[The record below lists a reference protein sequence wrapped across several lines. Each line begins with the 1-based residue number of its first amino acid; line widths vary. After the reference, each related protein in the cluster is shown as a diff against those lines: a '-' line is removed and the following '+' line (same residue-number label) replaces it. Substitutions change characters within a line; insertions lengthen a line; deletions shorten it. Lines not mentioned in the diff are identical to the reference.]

1 MLIQKLS
8 EQSEPMKLTRF
19 VEPLKHKIQA
29 IYDELFGFITM
40 FYTYI
45 LYSKKLNAFYKGE
58 TKNIL
63 DRLYRHN
70 SGYEKSTKLGT
81 PWILLW
87 QDVKS
92 TKSEAKQL
100 TNNVIVSIDNT
111 IITDLDINKEINF
124 LKFINKDQAANN
136 PELLKKEIV
145 NSLIDRKIKDI
156 ETNYF
161 KIEVSEKEIEINL
174 YNYLERIKINNEI
187 INSFYNQ
194 NEIEK
199 DYLKNIIK
207 IDMKWSKL
215 VRQLYESRLNVNL
228 TEVNKEL
235 EKKQNNSV
243 DDEKLNTKLIIIEQ
257 NKLLNKF
264 SATHLEKS
272 KKKYLIKFL

>member
-1 MLIQKLS
+1 M
-8 EQSEPMKLTRF
+8 
-19 VEPLKHKIQA
+19 
-29 IYDELFGFITM
+29 
-40 FYTYI
+40 
-45 LYSKKLNAFYKGE
+45 SKKIF
-58 TKNIL
+58 
-63 DRLYRHN
+63 
-70 SGYEKSTKLGT
+70 
-81 PWILLW
+81 LLIFF
-87 QDVKS
+87 VFFL
-92 TKSEAKQL
+92 TNSEAKQL

-124 LKFINKDQAANN
+124 LKFINKDQAVNN

-235 EKKQNNSV
+235 EKEQNNSV
-243 DDEKLNTKLIIIEQ
+243 DDEKLKRQLIITEQ

>member
-1 MLIQKLS
+1 M
-8 EQSEPMKLTRF
+8 
-19 VEPLKHKIQA
+19 
-29 IYDELFGFITM
+29 
-40 FYTYI
+40 
-45 LYSKKLNAFYKGE
+45 SKKIF
-58 TKNIL
+58 
-63 DRLYRHN
+63 
-70 SGYEKSTKLGT
+70 
-81 PWILLW
+81 LLIFF
-87 QDVKS
+87 VFFL

-136 PELLKKEIV
+136 PELFKKEIV

-187 INSFYNQ
+187 INSFYSQ

-235 EKKQNNSV
+235 EKEQNNSV
-243 DDEKLNTKLIIIEQ
+243 DDEKLKRQLIITEQ

>member
-1 MLIQKLS
+1 M
-8 EQSEPMKLTRF
+8 
-19 VEPLKHKIQA
+19 
-29 IYDELFGFITM
+29 
-40 FYTYI
+40 
-45 LYSKKLNAFYKGE
+45 SKKIF
-58 TKNIL
+58 
-63 DRLYRHN
+63 
-70 SGYEKSTKLGT
+70 
-81 PWILLW
+81 LLIFF
-87 QDVKS
+87 VLFL
-92 TKSEAKQL
+92 TNSEAKQL
-100 TNNVIVSIDNT
+100 TNNVIVSIDNS

-124 LKFINKDQAANN
+124 LKFINKDQAVNN
-136 PELLKKEIV
+136 TELLKKEIV

-161 KIEVSEKEIEINL
+161 KIEVSEKEIEVNI

-187 INSFYNQ
+187 LNSFYNQ

-215 VRQLYESRLNVNL
+215 VRVLYDSRLNVSL
-228 TEVNKEL
+228 SEVNKEL
-235 EKKQNNSV
+235 EKEQNNSV
-243 DDEKLNTKLIIIEQ
+243 DDEKLKRQLIITEQ

>member
-1 MLIQKLS
+1 M
-8 EQSEPMKLTRF
+8 
-19 VEPLKHKIQA
+19 
-29 IYDELFGFITM
+29 
-40 FYTYI
+40 
-45 LYSKKLNAFYKGE
+45 SKKIF
-58 TKNIL
+58 
-63 DRLYRHN
+63 
-70 SGYEKSTKLGT
+70 
-81 PWILLW
+81 LLIFF
-87 QDVKS
+87 VFFLTS
-92 TKSEAKQL
+92 SEAKQL

-136 PELLKKEIV
+136 PELFKKEIV

-174 YNYLERIKINNEI
+174 YSYLERIKINNEI

-235 EKKQNNSV
+235 EKEQNNSV
-243 DDEKLNTKLIIIEQ
+243 DDEKLKRQLIITEQ

>member
-1 MLIQKLS
+1 M
-8 EQSEPMKLTRF
+8 
-19 VEPLKHKIQA
+19 
-29 IYDELFGFITM
+29 
-40 FYTYI
+40 
-45 LYSKKLNAFYKGE
+45 SKKIF
-58 TKNIL
+58 
-63 DRLYRHN
+63 
-70 SGYEKSTKLGT
+70 
-81 PWILLW
+81 LLIFF
-87 QDVKS
+87 VFFL
-92 TKSEAKQL
+92 TISEAKQL
-100 TNNVIVSIDNT
+100 NNNVVVSIDNS
-111 IITDLDINKEINF
+111 IITDLDINKEFNF

-174 YNYLERIKINNEI
+174 YNYLERIKISNEI
-187 INSFYNQ
+187 LNSFYNQ

-215 VRQLYESRLNVNL
+215 VRQMYESRLNVNL

-235 EKKQNNSV
+235 EKEQNNSV
-243 DDEKLNTKLIIIEQ
+243 DDEKLKRQLIITEQ
-257 NKLLNKF
+257 NKLLNKY

>member
-1 MLIQKLS
+1 M
-8 EQSEPMKLTRF
+8 
-19 VEPLKHKIQA
+19 
-29 IYDELFGFITM
+29 
-40 FYTYI
+40 
-45 LYSKKLNAFYKGE
+45 SKKIF
-58 TKNIL
+58 
-63 DRLYRHN
+63 
-70 SGYEKSTKLGT
+70 
-81 PWILLW
+81 LLIF
-87 QDVKS
+87 VFFL
-92 TKSEAKQL
+92 TNTEAKQL

-187 INSFYNQ
+187 LNSFYNQ

-215 VRQLYESRLNVNL
+215 VRQMYEGRLNVNL

-235 EKKQNNSV
+235 EKEQNNSV
-243 DDEKLNTKLIIIEQ
+243 DDEKLKRQLIITEQ
-257 NKLLNKF
+257 NKLLNKY

>member
-1 MLIQKLS
+1 M
-8 EQSEPMKLTRF
+8 
-19 VEPLKHKIQA
+19 
-29 IYDELFGFITM
+29 
-40 FYTYI
+40 
-45 LYSKKLNAFYKGE
+45 SKKIFLLIFFVFFL
-58 TKNIL
+58 T
-63 DRLYRHN
+63 N
-70 SGYEKSTKLGT
+70 SK
-81 PWILLW
+81 
-87 QDVKS
+87 
-92 TKSEAKQL
+92 AKQL
-100 TNNVIVSIDNT
+100 TNNVIVSIDNS

-124 LKFINKDQAANN
+124 LKFINKDQTANN

-187 INSFYNQ
+187 LNSFYNQ

-215 VRQLYESRLNVNL
+215 VRQMYESRLNVNL

-235 EKKQNNSV
+235 EKEQNNSV
-243 DDEKLNTKLIIIEQ
+243 DDEKLKRQLIITEQ
-257 NKLLNKF
+257 NKLLNKY

>member
-1 MLIQKLS
+1 MGKKIFLLIF
-8 EQSEPMKLTRF
+8 F
-19 VEPLKHKIQA
+19 VFFL
-29 IYDELFGFITM
+29 
-40 FYTYI
+40 
-45 LYSKKLNAFYKGE
+45 
-58 TKNIL
+58 
-63 DRLYRHN
+63 
-70 SGYEKSTKLGT
+70 
-81 PWILLW
+81 
-87 QDVKS
+87 

-100 TNNVIVSIDNT
+100 NNNVIVSIDNT

-156 ETNYF
+156 ETNYY
-161 KIEVSEKEIEINL
+161 KIEVSEKEIDINL

-187 INSFYNQ
+187 LNSFYNQ
-194 NEIEK
+194 NQIEK

-235 EKKQNNSV
+235 EKEQNNSV
-243 DDEKLNTKLIIIEQ
+243 DDEKLKRQLIISEQ
-257 NKLLNKF
+257 NKLLNKY

>member
-1 MLIQKLS
+1 M
-8 EQSEPMKLTRF
+8 
-19 VEPLKHKIQA
+19 
-29 IYDELFGFITM
+29 
-40 FYTYI
+40 
-45 LYSKKLNAFYKGE
+45 SKKIF
-58 TKNIL
+58 
-63 DRLYRHN
+63 
-70 SGYEKSTKLGT
+70 
-81 PWILLW
+81 LLIFF
-87 QDVKS
+87 VFFL
-92 TKSEAKQL
+92 TKSGAKQL

-124 LKFINKDQAANN
+124 LKFINKDQGANN
-136 PELLKKEIV
+136 PELLKKEII
-145 NSLIDRKIKDI
+145 NTLIDRKIKDI

-174 YNYLERIKINNEI
+174 YNYLERVKVNNEI
-187 INSFYNQ
+187 LNSFYNQ

-235 EKKQNNSV
+235 EKEQSNSV
-243 DDEKLNTKLIIIEQ
+243 DDEKLKRQLIITEQ

>member
-1 MLIQKLS
+1 M
-8 EQSEPMKLTRF
+8 
-19 VEPLKHKIQA
+19 
-29 IYDELFGFITM
+29 
-40 FYTYI
+40 
-45 LYSKKLNAFYKGE
+45 SKKIF
-58 TKNIL
+58 
-63 DRLYRHN
+63 
-70 SGYEKSTKLGT
+70 
-81 PWILLW
+81 LLIFF
-87 QDVKS
+87 VFFL

-124 LKFINKDQAANN
+124 LKFINKDKAANN

-174 YNYLERIKINNEI
+174 YNYLERIKMNNEI

-194 NEIEK
+194 NEIER

-235 EKKQNNSV
+235 EKEQNNSV
-243 DDEKLNTKLIIIEQ
+243 DDEKLKRQLIITEQ

>member
-1 MLIQKLS
+1 M
-8 EQSEPMKLTRF
+8 
-19 VEPLKHKIQA
+19 
-29 IYDELFGFITM
+29 
-40 FYTYI
+40 
-45 LYSKKLNAFYKGE
+45 SKKIFLLIFFVFYL
-58 TKNIL
+58 T
-63 DRLYRHN
+63 
-70 SGYEKSTKLGT
+70 S
-81 PWILLW
+81 
-87 QDVKS
+87 
-92 TKSEAKQL
+92 SEAKQL
-100 TNNVIVSIDNT
+100 TNNVIVSIDNS
-111 IITDLDINKEINF
+111 IITDVDINKEINF
-124 LKFINKDQAANN
+124 LKFINKEQAANN
-136 PELLKKEIV
+136 PELLKKEIT
-145 NSLIDRKIKDI
+145 NILIDRKIKDI

-174 YNYLERIKINNEI
+174 YNYLERMKVNNEI
-187 INSFYNQ
+187 LNSFYNQ

-235 EKKQNNSV
+235 EKEQNNSV
-243 DDEKLNTKLIIIEQ
+243 DDEKLKRQLIITEQ

>member
-1 MLIQKLS
+1 M
-8 EQSEPMKLTRF
+8 
-19 VEPLKHKIQA
+19 
-29 IYDELFGFITM
+29 
-40 FYTYI
+40 
-45 LYSKKLNAFYKGE
+45 SKKIFLLIFFVFFL
-58 TKNIL
+58 T
-63 DRLYRHN
+63 N
-70 SGYEKSTKLGT
+70 SG
-81 PWILLW
+81 
-87 QDVKS
+87 
-92 TKSEAKQL
+92 AKQL

-124 LKFINKDQAANN
+124 LKFINKDQTANN
-136 PELLKKEIV
+136 PELFKKEIV

-161 KIEVSEKEIEINL
+161 KIEISEKEIDINL
-174 YNYLERIKINNEI
+174 YSYLERIKINNEI

-199 DYLKNIIK
+199 DYLRNIIK

-215 VRQLYESRLNVNL
+215 VRQLYESRLNINL

-235 EKKQNNSV
+235 EKEQNNSA
-243 DDEKLNTKLIIIEQ
+243 DDEKLKKQLIITEQ

>member
-1 MLIQKLS
+1 M
-8 EQSEPMKLTRF
+8 
-19 VEPLKHKIQA
+19 
-29 IYDELFGFITM
+29 
-40 FYTYI
+40 
-45 LYSKKLNAFYKGE
+45 SKKIFLLIFFVCFL
-58 TKNIL
+58 T
-63 DRLYRHN
+63 N
-70 SGYEKSTKLGT
+70 SK
-81 PWILLW
+81 
-87 QDVKS
+87 
-92 TKSEAKQL
+92 AKQL
-100 TNNVIVSIDNT
+100 TNNVVVSIDNS
-111 IITDLDINKEINF
+111 IITDFDINKEINF

-174 YNYLERIKINNEI
+174 YNYLERIKISNENL
-187 INSFYNQ
+187 NSFYNQ

-215 VRQLYESRLNVNL
+215 IRQMYESRLNVNL

-235 EKKQNNSV
+235 EKEQNNSV
-243 DDEKLNTKLIIIEQ
+243 DDEKLKLQLIITEQ
-257 NKLLNKF
+257 NKLLNKY